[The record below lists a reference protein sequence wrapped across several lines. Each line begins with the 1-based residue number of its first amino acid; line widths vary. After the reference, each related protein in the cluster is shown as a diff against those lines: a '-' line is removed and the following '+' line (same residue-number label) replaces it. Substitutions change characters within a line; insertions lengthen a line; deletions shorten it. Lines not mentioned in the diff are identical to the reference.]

1 MVEFFILW
9 GVKYDLIRLSSLFK
23 KETNMS
29 VYILSGA
36 RTPNGS
42 FMGSLSG
49 VSAPKLGA
57 IAIEAAIKKADVN
70 PLKIDEVFMGNVIT
84 AGVGQAPARQ
94 SALFA
99 GLPESVPC
107 TTLNK
112 VCGSGLKAIIM
123 GAQTIMAGDNKLVI
137 AGGMENMSMAPHLLM
152 NSRNGIKF
160 GDGVIKDSMQWDGL
174 WDVYSNRPMGNCAE
188 EAVIKYSNREEQDA
202 FSIESFKRAQ
212 ASILNGVFKNEI
224 AAVTITGP
232 KGDTIVSMDE
242 GPAKAN
248 FEKMS
253 SLKPAFEKN
262 GTITAANAST
272 INDGAAAVVLGGEE
286 YKTQAKFKI
295 VSYASH
301 AQNPTWF
308 TTAPIEAMKKALDKA
323 KLKLDQIDLFEINEA
338 FAVVALATMKELK
351 LDHSKVN
358 IYGGGVSLGH
368 PIGSSG
374 TRIVVTLMTGMENKK
389 AKYGMA
395 AICIGGG
402 EALSLILERI

>member
-1 MVEFFILW
+1 
-9 GVKYDLIRLSSLFK
+9 
-23 KETNMS
+23 MS

-57 IAIEAAIKKADVN
+57 VAIEAALKKAEVN
-70 PLKIDEVFMGNVIT
+70 ASKVDEVFMGNVVS

-94 SALFA
+94 AAIFA

-107 TTLNK
+107 TTINK
-112 VCGSGLKAIIM
+112 VCGSGLKTIIT
-123 GAQTIMAGDNKLVI
+123 GAQTILAGDNKLVV
-137 AGGMENMSMAPHLLM
+137 AGGMENMSMAPHLLL

-160 GDGVIKDSMQWDGL
+160 GDANMKDAMAFDGL
-174 WDVYSNRPMGNCAE
+174 TDAYAGVPMGVCAE
-188 EAVIKYSNREEQDA
+188 EAAKKYSNREEQDA

-212 ASILNGVFKNEI
+212 AAIKDGIFNSEI
-224 AAVTITGP
+224 AAVTIKGP
-232 KGDTIVSMDE
+232 KGDTVVTTDE
-242 GPAKAN
+242 GPGKAN
-248 FEKMS
+248 FEKMP
-253 SLKPAFEKN
+253 SLKPAFDKN

-286 YKTQAKFKI
+286 YKSQAKFKI

-308 TTAPIEAMKKALDKA
+308 TTAPVEAVNKALSKA
-323 KLKLDQIDLFEINEA
+323 GLKLDQIDLFEVNEA
-338 FAVVALATMKELK
+338 FAVVALAAMKELK

-368 PIGSSG
+368 PIGCSG
-374 TRIVVTLMTGMENKK
+374 TRIVVTLMTAMENKK
-389 AKYGMA
+389 SKYGMA

-402 EALSLILERI
+402 EALALVLERL

>member
-1 MVEFFILW
+1 
-9 GVKYDLIRLSSLFK
+9 
-23 KETNMS
+23 MS

-42 FMGSLSG
+42 FLGSLST

-57 IAIEAAIKKADVN
+57 VAINAALKKAELN
-70 PLKIDEVFMGNVIT
+70 PNLVDEVFMGNVVT

-94 SALFA
+94 AAIFA

-112 VCGSGLKAIIM
+112 VCGSGLKTIIT
-123 GAQTIMAGDNKLVI
+123 GAQTILAGDNEVVI

-160 GDGVIKDSMQWDGL
+160 GDGAMKDSMQWDGL
-174 WDVYSNRPMGNCAE
+174 WDVYTDRPMGNCAE
-188 EAVIKYSNREEQDA
+188 EAAAKYSNREEQDA

-212 ASILNGVFKNEI
+212 ASIKDGIFQSEI
-224 AAVTITGP
+224 AAVTIKGP
-232 KGDTIVSMDE
+232 KGEVVVSTDE
-242 GPAKAN
+242 GPGKAN
-248 FEKMS
+248 FEKMAL
-253 SLKPAFEKN
+253 LKPAFDKN
-262 GTITAANAST
+262 GSITAANAST
-272 INDGAAAVVLGGEE
+272 INDGAAAIVLAGEK
-286 YKTQAKFKI
+286 YKSQAKFKI

-308 TTAPIEAMKKALDKA
+308 TTAPIEAMNKALTKA
-323 KLKLDQIDLFEINEA
+323 NLKLDQIDLFEINEA
-338 FAVVALATMKELK
+338 FAVVAIAAMKELK

-368 PIGSSG
+368 PIGCSG
-374 TRIVVTLMTGMENKK
+374 TRIVVTLMTAMENKK
-389 AKYGMA
+389 SKYGMA

-402 EALSLILERI
+402 EALSLIIERL